1 MMRPFQ
7 LLAIALLL
15 LPWRDANAASTNAH
29 EADYV
34 GAWSELH
41 DGIRARLAFVETE
54 REQARQG
61 IIYLDLQN
69 TSGFEP
75 KRLYYAPGQPPVRF
89 TLRTAKGEPAAQT
102 AAVYSGPIPAPA
114 WLTIPG
120 DGILRVRV
128 TLPGFGIPA
137 GGLFVAGQTTD
148 CWLIPADSSDE
159 YLLSASITI
168 ANPKAGA
175 DNSDPTAQSR
185 LLLPAG
191 TKGWEGR
198 LELPPIRIPQ
208 TKPAVAPYEIVIE
221 SEPVVLAELSKHA
234 FPILIRDLG
243 IRPMIAP
250 ELYWG
255 LSVIWD
261 GHEYRRDP
269 SRIGT
274 WNGPH
279 KILPR
284 TSWRTSFSLEE
295 YLIPPEKMAPGR
307 HTFRLKDS
315 SVESNSVTILVEPKG
330 K

>member
-1 MMRPFQ
+1 MLTRP
-7 LLAIALLL
+7 
-15 LPWRDANAASTNAH
+15 
-29 EADYV
+29 DYV

-75 KRLYYAPGQPPVRF
+75 KRFYYAPGQPPVRF

-114 WLTIPG
+114 GLRFPG

-175 DNSDPTAQSR
+175 DSQRSDRSIAAYFAQR
-185 LLLPAG
+185 CE
-191 TKGWEGR
+191 GWEGR

-208 TKPAVAPYEIVIE
+208 TKVAVAPYEIVIE
-221 SEPVVLAELSKHA
+221 SEPVVLEELSKHA

-243 IRPMIAP
+243 VRPMIAP

-255 LSVIWD
+255 LSVVLD
-261 GHEYRRDP
+261 GHEYRLDP

-279 KILPR
+279 EILPR
-284 TSWRTSFSLEE
+284 TSWRTGFSLEE

-307 HTFRLKDS
+307 HTIRLKDS

>member
-1 MMRPFQ
+1 MRPFQ
-7 LLAIALLL
+7 LVAIALLL

-89 TLRTAKGEPAAQT
+89 TLRTAKGRARCTDRGCLLRPDSRPRLA
-102 AAVYSGPIPAPA
+102 YDPRRRHSSC
-114 WLTIPG
+114 PG
-120 DGILRVRV
+120 HSARIWDTRW
-128 TLPGFGIPA
+128 
-137 GGLFVAGQTTD
+137 GLFVAGQTTD

-208 TKPAVAPYEIVIE
+208 TKAAVTPYEIVIE

-234 FPILIRDLG
+234 FPDSHPRSRCPAYDCSRALLG
-243 IRPMIAP
+243 FECRFGRARVQARP
-250 ELYWG
+250 EQE
-255 LSVIWD
+255 SV
-261 GHEYRRDP
+261 R
-269 SRIGT
+269 GT
-274 WNGPH
+274 GPH
-279 KILPR
+279 DILPR
-284 TSWRTSFSLEE
+284 TSWRTGFTLEE
-295 YLIPPEKMAPGR
+295 YLIPPEKMSPGR
-307 HTFRLKDS
+307 HTLRLKDG
-315 SVESNSVTILVEPKG
+315 SVESNGVTFFVEPKR
-330 K
+330 